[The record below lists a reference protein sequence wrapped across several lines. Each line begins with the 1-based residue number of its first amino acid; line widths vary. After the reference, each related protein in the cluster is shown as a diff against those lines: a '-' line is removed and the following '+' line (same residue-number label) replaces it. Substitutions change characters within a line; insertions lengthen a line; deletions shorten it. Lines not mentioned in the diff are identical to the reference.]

1 VVVFGQ
7 AGVQVEG
14 LVAAV
19 EGAVDESA
27 TRSGCGI
34 EQAMMSAVSSSALVP
49 QAHLTFLTGAVAQ
62 TASTDLRH

>member
-1 VVVFGQ
+1 MVFGQ
-7 AGVQVEG
+7 AGVQVEV

-19 EGAVDESA
+19 EGAVDGNA

-34 EQAMMSAVSSSALVP
+34 VQAMMSAVSSSALVL

-62 TASTDLRH
+62 TASTGLRH